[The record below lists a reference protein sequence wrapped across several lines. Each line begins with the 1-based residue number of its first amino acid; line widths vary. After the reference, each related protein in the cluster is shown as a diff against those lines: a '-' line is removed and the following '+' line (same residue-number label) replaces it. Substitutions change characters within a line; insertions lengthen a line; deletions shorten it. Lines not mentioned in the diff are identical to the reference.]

1 MRLSRLAAWGGVA
14 GPLAFTA
21 AWVVSSLNQ
30 AGQPAAA
37 VQLSGLAAEDARDP
51 QIMIAGFVV
60 LGAGSIG
67 FGAALRRVTG
77 RGAGPWL
84 VVAGGAAAIVAGAF
98 RRDRMLL
105 SGPGFGGESWHNQVH
120 DVASSVAYAA
130 MLIAP
135 LMLARRFRVDARW
148 AVIARPVQVLALASA
163 AALAVFA
170 SGAAQPWAGTVQRVA
185 VTLALAAEDLI
196 AARMLTQPDYQ
207 ENWGNS
213 QAGHRVQ
220 QAGGQ

>member
-1 MRLSRLAAWGGVA
+1 MRLDRLAAWGGVA

-21 AWVVSSLNQ
+21 AWVVSSLRQ
-30 AGQPAAA
+30 AGRSAAE

-60 LGAGSIG
+60 LGACSIG
-67 FGAALRRVTG
+67 FGAALRRVTR

-84 VVAGGAAAIVAGAF
+84 VMAGGAAAIVAGAF

-120 DVASSVAYAA
+120 DVASGVAYAA

-135 LMLARRFRVDARW
+135 LALARGFRADPRW
-148 AVIARPVQVLALASA
+148 AVVARPVRFLAVVSA

-170 SGAAQPWAGTVQRVA
+170 SGAAQPWDGTVQRIS
-185 VTLALAAEDLI
+185 VTLALAAEALI
-196 AARMLTQPDYQ
+196 AARMLTLPDYQ
-207 ENWGNS
+207 GNWGNS

-220 QAGGQ
+220 QARG